1 MTQLRSIQALRAVA
15 ALAVVFF
22 HLSPTSWTL
31 GAAGVDLFF
40 VISGFIMG
48 TVGLGDSPARFM
60 SKRII
65 RIVPLYWA
73 VTIAMCAA
81 SQVPGLFSTFTFDLP
96 RLAASLLFIPFEDP
110 QGKIWPLI
118 VVGWTLN
125 YEMFFY
131 LLFALGLWLRRPI
144 AAPILII
151 CGLAAAGWFFQ
162 PEWTIP
168 HFYTDQLLLEFAF
181 GLLLSRAVFFRNA
194 ALGSALALAGFIA
207 LFSWGLGSDTP
218 DWRIIYWG
226 LPALAIVAGFVA
238 IERAGAFPGQ
248 ALRPLEKLGDASYS
262 LYLTHGIVLGIVGK
276 FIGHGSGSAF
286 LATIAACIAV
296 AMLSY
301 YLFERPAGQM
311 LRGLIFTR
319 PRQPGAAA

>member
-1 MTQLRSIQALRAVA
+1 MNQLRSVQVLRAIA

-22 HLSPTSWTL
+22 HLSPSSWTL

-48 TVGLGDSPARFM
+48 TVGLGDSPGRFM
-60 SKRII
+60 SKRVI

-73 VTIAMCAA
+73 ITLAMCVA

-96 RLAASLLFIPFEDP
+96 RLITSLFFIPFQDP
-110 QGKIWPLI
+110 QGEIWPLV

-144 AAPILII
+144 IAPVLVI
-151 CGLAAAGWFFQ
+151 CGLVAAGWIFQ
-162 PEWTIP
+162 PAQTIP
-168 HFYTDQLLLEFAF
+168 HFYTSQLLLEFAL
-181 GLLLSRAVFFRNA
+181 GLLLSRAVFFKNA
-194 ALGSALALAGFIA
+194 ALGSALVLAGFA
-207 LFSWGLGSDTP
+207 SLLSWGLASDTP

-262 LYLTHGIVLGIVGK
+262 LYLTHGIVLGIIGK
-276 FIGHGSGSAF
+276 FIGHESGFAV
-286 LATIAACIAV
+286 LAALVACITV

-301 YLFERPAGQM
+301 YLFERPVGQI
-311 LRGLIFTR
+311 LRGLLFAR
-319 PRQPGAAA
+319 PQQPGAPA

>member
-1 MTQLRSIQALRAVA
+1 MNQLRSIQVLRAVA

-22 HLSPTSWTL
+22 HISPSSWTL

-48 TVGLGDSPARFM
+48 TVGLGDSPGRFM
-60 SKRII
+60 AKRVI

-73 VTIAMCAA
+73 VTLAMCAA

-96 RLAASLLFIPFEDP
+96 RLVASLFFIPSEDP
-110 QGKIWPLI
+110 QGEIWPLV

-131 LLFALGLWLRRPI
+131 FLFALGLWLRRPI
-144 AAPILII
+144 IAPALII
-151 CGLAAAGWFFQ
+151 CAMVAAGLIFRPMQ
-162 PEWTIP
+162 TIP
-168 HFYTDQLLLEFAF
+168 HFYANQLLLEFAF
-181 GLLLSRAVFFRNA
+181 GLLLSRALFFKNA
-194 ALGSALALAGFIA
+194 ALGSALALAG
-207 LFSWGLGSDTP
+207 LGGLLSWGLASDTP
-218 DWRIIYWG
+218 DLRILYWG

-262 LYLTHGIVLGIVGK
+262 LYLTHGIVLGIIGK
-276 FIGHGSGSAF
+276 FVGHGGGTPI
-286 LATIAACIAV
+286 LAALVACIAV

-301 YLFERPAGQM
+301 YLFERPVGQI
-311 LRGLIFTR
+311 LRGLLVTR
-319 PRQPGAAA
+319 PQQPGAPA